1 MAFFF
6 LNKLLVLLI
15 CKSLTCLNQQNSN
28 SNNITI
34 TIDENIELNTDM
46 SLFRRIYRGNLKSYL
61 DSDKINTNFRLI
73 DCSIIKGA
81 KGIEDLVKYND
92 YILGSSNDNINGWLL
107 NKNINEQSWGSIV
120 QIDIDTKQL
129 REVVLEGLPFQYAFH
144 PHGLSVYKDK
154 LYVVN
159 TAYKRGGQRVE
170 VFKIIDRDGII
181 SLRYYISFKLD
192 DSFMGRI
199 GDIAMFQD
207 DKFYI
212 TTQYPTIDKDIP
224 GRNSTEF
231 NVDFMLNKTAED
243 VKDTFVYYCYI
254 GDMYRA
260 NCEAIS
266 QTASL
271 MLKGITFDNYSNRL
285 YVSRF
290 IEKYI
295 SVYEIDLTNPKNLNL
310 IKNYRTDFAVANINY
325 DEQRNK
331 LFGAFVSNM
340 GEYFNFFQAVK
351 LSEKLP
357 TNVKLQGGGMMID
370 LNNGRIDYLNN
381 QNSLKGVNS
390 MVVIDG
396 NYILGSWFDNGI
408 LQCE

>member
-1 MAFFF
+1 M
-6 LNKLLVLLI
+6 LLLLFI
-15 CKSLTCLNQQNSN
+15 CKSLTCLSQQNP
-28 SNNITI
+28 NNNATSIV
-34 TIDENIELNTDM
+34 ENIELSTDM
-46 SLFRRIYRGNLKSYL
+46 SLFRRIYKGNLKSYL
-61 DSDKINTNFRLI
+61 DSDKANNNFRSI
-73 DCSIIKGA
+73 DCSMVRGA
-81 KGIEDLVKYND
+81 KGIEDLIKYND
-92 YILGSSNDNINGWLL
+92 YILGSSNDNINAWLL
-107 NKNINEQSWGSIV
+107 NKNINEQSSGSIV
-120 QIDIDTKQL
+120 QIDIHSRQL
-129 REVVLEGLPFQYAFH
+129 REVVLEGLPFQFAFH

-159 TAYKRGGQRVE
+159 SAYNRGGQRVE
-170 VFKIIDRDGII
+170 VFKLIDRDGVI
-181 SLRYYISFKLD
+181 SLKYYVSYKLN

-212 TTQYPTIDKDIP
+212 TTQYPTIDKNVL
-224 GRNSTEF
+224 GRNTTEF

-243 VKDTFVYYCYI
+243 VKDTFVYYCYV
-254 GDMYRA
+254 GDMNRA
-260 NCEAIS
+260 QCEAIS

-271 MLKGITFDNYSNRL
+271 MLKGITFDNNSNRL
-285 YVSRF
+285 YVSHF

-295 SVYEIDLTNPKNLNL
+295 SVYDIDATDPTNLKL
-310 IKNYRTDFAVANINY
+310 IKNYSTDFAVTNINY

-331 LFGAFVSNM
+331 LFGAFISNM

-351 LSEKLP
+351 LSGKLP
-357 TNVKLQGGGMMID
+357 FNIKLQGGGMMID
-370 LNNGRIDYLNN
+370 INSGRIDYLNN

-390 MVVIDG
+390 MVVMDG